1 MSKPFFPSG
10 VAPFSELVWLV
21 SLAWTLDI
29 TTGSFSCLWPGEWL
43 GFTLVQESSE
53 QFFKHIRWKMT
64 HSDPNLGILCSTC
77 FTQVFARCLGKD
89 SSKFRI
95 PNISQSLVFNHPNQV
110 LSSINFL
117 VGGLKWFGT
126 FGSFS
131 IIYIGKIHQPL
142 TFIFFEMVK
151 TTTQMNFG
159 FDHQTLGCSPNNLV
173 GRW

>member
-1 MSKPFFPSG
+1 MGFF
-10 VAPFSELVWLV
+10 AAL
-21 SLAWTLDI
+21 
-29 TTGSFSCLWPGEWL
+29 
-43 GFTLVQESSE
+43 
-53 QFFKHIRWKMT
+53 
-64 HSDPNLGILCSTC
+64 C

-131 IIYIGKIHQPL
+131 IIYIGIIHQPL
-142 TFIFFEMVK
+142 TFIFFEMVE
-151 TTTQMNFG
+151 TTTQMKKVVILLNILKLIILHYG
-159 FDHQTLGCSPNNLV
+159 NLHQPTSLNYQGLSNEFLTPPH
-173 GRW
+173 